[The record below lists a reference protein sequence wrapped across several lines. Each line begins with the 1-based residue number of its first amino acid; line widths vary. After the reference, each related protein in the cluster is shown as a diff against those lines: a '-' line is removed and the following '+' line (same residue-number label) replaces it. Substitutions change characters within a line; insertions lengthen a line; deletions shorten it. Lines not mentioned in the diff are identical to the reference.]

1 MLRNLFADKNC
12 QKAKGGEIMTIKDQV
27 KIALIQK
34 GWSQR
39 ELARRMDISMGYLQD
54 ILNGNRTPEERLVQI
69 EGLLEISIQRKQEA
83 V

>member
-1 MLRNLFADKNC
+1 MS
-12 QKAKGGEIMTIKDQV
+12 IKDQV

-39 ELARRMDISMGYLQD
+39 ELARQMDISMSYLQD
-54 ILNGNRTPEERLVQI
+54 ILNGNRTPEERLTQI
-69 EGLLEISIQRKQEA
+69 ENLLEIAIQRKQEA